1 MAASVLRRVVQS
13 SELSR
18 NPAAVFAAAEDGPV
32 DVTRRDGE
40 DLVLMS
46 ASHAAGE
53 RQALSIA
60 AELVAASTSQ
70 HGDALVDRL
79 RQPFPWLEFLAVDDR
94 ERFVRE
100 IVDVTRA
107 CASVGEYSRLL
118 ATFAAWRSTAEAI
131 AHGYTPDEALEWLD
145 GEVVTDPRE
154 AS

>member
-1 MAASVLRRVVQS
+1 MVTSLLRRVVQS

-46 ASHAAGE
+46 ASRAAGE

-70 HGDALVDRL
+70 DGRALVDRL
-79 RQPFPWLEFLAVDDR
+79 RQPFPWLEFLAPEDR
-94 ERFVRE
+94 ERFTRE

-118 ATFAAWRSTAEAI
+118 AAFSAWHSTAEAI

-145 GEVVTDPRE
+145 GETVADPRE